1 MPLEANS
8 VVAFL
13 YCSIHLWRWHFYFIK
28 QHLVQSFGLRHYD
41 SEKCYV
47 YKLNATNSLIVGLL
61 LNLIIFSLYGLVGLC
76 TKIYLSFFLIT
87 YVLRVVHTGS
97 FDLLVFVLII
107 LCLFCAK
114 DYIIPSQWV
123 KCIIIILSV
132 FLLGQVYCNFL
143 LQTQWRTIS
152 YFKLQYIAEKN
163 WTMSH
168 CDPKKNNNEYTE
180 LKTYDF

>member
-1 MPLEANS
+1 MLSSIDKLTIALCSCAILVALVFISEGSS
-8 VVAFL
+8 VTVT
-13 YCSIHLWRWHFYFIK
+13 
-28 QHLVQSFGLRHYD
+28 YD
-41 SEKCYV
+41 SDKCYV
-47 YKLNATNSLIVGLL
+47 YTRNATKSLIVGLF

-163 WTMSH
+163 
-168 CDPKKNNNEYTE
+168 
-180 LKTYDF
+180 